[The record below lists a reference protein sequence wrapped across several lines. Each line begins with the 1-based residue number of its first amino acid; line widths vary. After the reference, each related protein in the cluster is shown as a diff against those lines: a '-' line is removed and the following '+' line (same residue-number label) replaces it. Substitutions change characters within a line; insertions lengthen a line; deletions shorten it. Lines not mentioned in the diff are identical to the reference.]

1 LLIGARRFGLLN
13 EIRAQYEESF
23 PGLIDKVAPSIVGLR
38 IHAGR
43 RAEEMDELKRTF
55 NAHGLDSFM
64 APAAQKV
71 LEAIAALNLGRASE
85 SGVRQGELLDT
96 LEMFYGKGLLQLK
109 PQGKIS

>member
-1 LLIGARRFGLLN
+1 MGARRFGLLD

-23 PGLIDKVAPSIVGLR
+23 PGLLDKVAPSIIGLR

-55 NAHGLDSFM
+55 NHHGMQSFM

-71 LEAIAALNLGRASE
+71 LEAIAVLDTGRASA
-85 SGVRQGELLDT
+85 SGAREGSLAET
-96 LEMFYGKGLLQLK
+96 LELFYEKGLLRLDK
-109 PQGKIS
+109 TGENS